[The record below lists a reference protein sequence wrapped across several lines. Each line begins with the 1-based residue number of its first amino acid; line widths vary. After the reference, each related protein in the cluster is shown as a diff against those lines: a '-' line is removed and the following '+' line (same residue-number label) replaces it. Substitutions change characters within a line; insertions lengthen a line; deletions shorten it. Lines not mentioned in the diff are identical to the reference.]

1 MISDAWARRTAAEW
15 HGGQASALYMLA
27 SSGATHDARHGLD
40 TLLDEIDNDRRN
52 AELLQGGVRGAG
64 QGRELGDL
72 LAYVTA
78 VGARGPQQGWADLP
92 WPTSEDPWVSAYTAA
107 GAALHAGGWALTGS
121 THPQADWL
129 DFTDTW
135 AAALTHHGH
144 PAAVVRGPDGGP
156 GAWAQVD
163 HRLWTQVDPALARGF
178 ITATGQAGTDVRAA
192 LTGLA
197 HIESLHLDELTGS
210 PVTATFLYEGY
221 RDWVAAHD
229 PDQQRVLAVG
239 GAIEQAQL
247 MARYA
252 PVVDTAAA
260 LALAED
266 PQGRDRPGVLEYE
279 VINPVGWWLAE
290 QSAGGPP
297 GTDGLPATLTAVA
310 GITRTRTQE
319 FLATSTPPL
328 RRATPGGAAAA
339 VPATRPGTTHTQ
351 GAHR

>member
-1 MISDAWARRTAAEW
+1 MISAAWARRTAAEW

-52 AELLQGGVRGAG
+52 AELLQRGAG

-92 WPTSEDPWVSAYTAA
+92 WPVSEDPWVAAYTAA

-135 AAALTHHGH
+135 QAALTHHGH

-197 HIESLHLDELTGS
+197 HIEQVGLELTGS

-229 PDQQRVLAVG
+229 PDQERVLAVG
-239 GAIEQAQL
+239 GAIEQAHL

-260 LALAED
+260 LVLAED

-290 QSAGGPP
+290 QSAGGPV

-310 GITRTRTQE
+310 DATRTRTQA
-319 FLATSTPPL
+319 FLAASTPPQ
-328 RRATPGGAAAA
+328 RRATPGGAPAA
-339 VPATRPGTTHTQ
+339 VPTTRTGNTLTQ

>member
-1 MISDAWARRTAAEW
+1 M
-15 HGGQASALYMLA
+15 
-27 SSGATHDARHGLD
+27 
-40 TLLDEIDNDRRN
+40 
-52 AELLQGGVRGAG
+52 
-64 QGRELGDL
+64 GDL

-92 WPTSEDPWVSAYTAA
+92 WPTSEDPWVAAYTAA

-135 AAALTHHGH
+135 QAALTHHGH

-197 HIESLHLDELTGS
+197 HIEQVGLELTGS

-229 PDQQRVLAVG
+229 PDQERVLAVG

-290 QSAGGPP
+290 QQRRRAGRHRRVARHPDRGRRRHPNPYPGSSWPPAPHPCGGPP
-297 GTDGLPATLTAVA
+297 PAVRPPRCPPPEPATPSPKEPTDEQR
-310 GITRTRTQE
+310 GHPHRHPITRNGR
-319 FLATSTPPL
+319 
-328 RRATPGGAAAA
+328 GC
-339 VPATRPGTTHTQ
+339 
-351 GAHR
+351 